1 VLETPAVN
9 HLSERGAVMG
19 TDRDDLLPGGP
30 GRHERPTAC
39 PPFDADPA
47 AWLGWLEATMSAGER
62 IDEAARAAAWADP
75 RGNVWRVV
83 VTPDGPE
90 VRPAFGAPF
99 GGSHD
104 LPMVC
109 AILVAPPVLHV
120 ELGWRT
126 GREVARVGV
135 DEVSVLDLG
144 LAMLTATELPHE
156 SVARVGPDTWRRAR
170 ERWRDLARRSRT
182 QVG

>member
-1 VLETPAVN
+1 
-9 HLSERGAVMG
+9 MG
-19 TDRDDLLPGGP
+19 TDRDDLLPLGP
-30 GRHERPTAC
+30 GRRGRPTAP

-47 AWLGWLEATMSAGER
+47 AWFHWVDAAMSAGQP

-99 GGSHD
+99 GASHD

-109 AILVAPPVLHV
+109 AILVSPPVLHV
-120 ELGWRT
+120 ELAWRT
-126 GREVARVGV
+126 GQEVARLGV
-135 DEVSVLDLG
+135 DEVSVHDLG

-170 ERWRDLARRSRT
+170 ERWHDIAGRSRAG
-182 QVG
+182 V